1 MIIFCIFQIISIAS
15 TADWAAVFGIAHIK
29 LSLNNQRSSPV
40 RVTSNI
46 GNSRTTMLLQPNTQK
61 TLQDILFRLLI
72 NDDVIAREIRI
83 GFHDVDT
90 GKQLLVD
97 AGNGMNLELPLKL
110 VGDNLFVIER
120 EIKFTDQSEFHL

>member
-1 MIIFCIFQIISIAS
+1 
-15 TADWAAVFGIAHIK
+15 
-29 LSLNNQRSSPV
+29 
-40 RVTSNI
+40 
-46 GNSRTTMLLQPNTQK
+46 MLLQPNTQK
-61 TLQDILFRLLI
+61 ALQDILFGLLI
-72 NDDVIAREIRI
+72 NDDVIAREILI

>member
-1 MIIFCIFQIISIAS
+1 
-15 TADWAAVFGIAHIK
+15 
-29 LSLNNQRSSPV
+29 
-40 RVTSNI
+40 
-46 GNSRTTMLLQPNTQK
+46 MLLQPNTQK
-61 TLQDILFRLLI
+61 ALQDILFGLLI
-72 NDDVIAREIRI
+72 NDDVIAREILI

-120 EIKFTDQSEFHL
+120 EIKFTDQSEFNL

>member
-1 MIIFCIFQIISIAS
+1 
-15 TADWAAVFGIAHIK
+15 
-29 LSLNNQRSSPV
+29 
-40 RVTSNI
+40 
-46 GNSRTTMLLQPNTQK
+46 MLLQPNTQK